1 MNDPLAQFRR
11 KPAGAVAEQTP
22 PPKGPDEY
30 VAFDAKDHVSR
41 LRIKQANKNVLTHS
55 PGYCYLLDVVSSGEN
70 VTEIVLVYTF
80 LMVLVRGS
88 NLQPVLTALEMST
101 ADFIQ
106 EFDAHRWSKPKDAKA
121 PFIESIEVIVK
132 ENGPNLSDAS
142 TGNGKEQGRSLH

>member
-11 KPAGAVAEQTP
+11 KPAGAVAEQIP

-30 VAFDAKDHVSR
+30 VAFDAKDKVAR
-41 LRIKQANKNVLTHS
+41 LRIRQATESNLSRS

-80 LMVLVRGS
+80 LMVLVSGT
-88 NLQPVLTALEMST
+88 NLQPVLTALEMGT

-106 EFDAHRWSKPKDAKA
+106 EYDAHKWPKPKDAKA

-132 ENGPNLSDAS
+132 ESGPPLSEVEQMA
-142 TGNGKEQGRSLH
+142 KEKGRSLH